1 VRRLLDM
8 NPPRLQPDERYVI
21 GRTPFHL
28 ACKENQVESA
38 WALWKTGQLDPEYK
52 ADKGGTILNCAENML
67 ERLKLELKNEDWE
80 DMRECKDVVE
90 KATALVNSMEEHMR
104 TKKKESF

>member
-1 VRRLLDM
+1 
-8 NPPRLQPDERYVI
+8 
-21 GRTPFHL
+21 
-28 ACKENQVESA
+28 
-38 WALWKTGQLDPEYK
+38 
-52 ADKGGTILNCAENML
+52 ML